1 MEQYL
6 EEAKMLF
13 EHFGWCA
20 IGLVVF
26 TTLLMIP
33 INLLYKKLFKKDS
46 LNRLRKTISSISV
59 FVVAI
64 GVVAFF
70 TGVIIKE
77 PMTWNYLI
85 GASSCCGSLSMVLW
99 ALIKLIRDYGLSPIL
114 NAIAENKKAKEWIK
128 EVGVSQSLIDA
139 ITQKVKIYMKDKNIV
154 SLEDYIQKETD
165 IIGQLRLQVA
175 GFVTSENVHKTITN
189 ILQPIKK
196 KLK

>member
-139 ITQKVKIYMKDKNIV
+139 ITQKVKTYMKDKNIV

-189 ILQPIKK
+189 ILQPIKN